1 MKKIVILL
9 GLILISFTVVLAQE
23 PSTVDTPKGK
33 RNPQKPVVI
42 KDDGLGHKLNFGL
55 SFAPTIDWMFPST
68 TGFERSGSSFGM
80 RYGLNINVNL
90 TLRKNYYVSTGF
102 MIERLGGKMK
112 FIDNIAFPIPI
123 DSFTVTTT
131 GIDRHY
137 KAHYLT
143 IPLGVTL
150 KSKSLR
156 NFFVV
161 GNFGL
166 YNSILLRASN
176 SDTYT
181 FSNWQTGEP
190 EYWTKQSTPSSET
203 ALFKESAYAGLGFEY
218 SITKNCRAGV
228 TVNYAHSLTNY
239 FKGRGNAQNN
249 FTHEDQN
256 AKLGYLELVFNI
268 NFF

>member
-1 MKKIVILL
+1 MKKILVLF
-9 GLILISFTVVLAQE
+9 GLISISLTVALAQVQ
-23 PSTVDTPKGK
+23 PNTVNQKGK
-33 RNPQKPVVI
+33 RNPQRPVVI

-55 SFAPTIDWMFPST
+55 SVAPTIDWMFPAT

-90 TLRKNYYVSTGF
+90 TQRKNYYVSTGF

-143 IPLGVTL
+143 IPLGIIL
-150 KSKSLR
+150 KTKSMR
-156 NFFVV
+156 NFFIV

-190 EYWTKQSTPSSET
+190 EYWTKQSTPSSEV
-203 ALFKESAYAGLGFEY
+203 ALFKESAYAGFGFEY
-218 SITKNCRAGV
+218 SITKNCRAGIG
-228 TVNYAHSLTNY
+228 VNYVHSLTNY

-249 FTHEDQN
+249 FTHEDQI
-256 AKLGYLELVFNI
+256 AKLGYFELVFNI